1 LAGTFALNILN
12 KMDHCFTIT
21 NNFLLQY

>member
-1 LAGTFALNILN
+1 MAGTFALYILQQ
-12 KMDHCFTIT
+12 MDHCFTIT

>member
-1 LAGTFALNILN
+1 
-12 KMDHCFTIT
+12 MDHCFTIT